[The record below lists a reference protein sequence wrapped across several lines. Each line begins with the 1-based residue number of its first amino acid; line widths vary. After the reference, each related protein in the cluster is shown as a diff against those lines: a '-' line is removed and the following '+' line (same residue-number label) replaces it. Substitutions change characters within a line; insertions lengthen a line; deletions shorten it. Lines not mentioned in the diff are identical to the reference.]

1 MKRNAF
7 DQYFKDPDRKA
18 KLFLFTTGLSI
29 VATVTLVIGTLIFI
43 ALALGI
49 IWIKG
54 LKFIYYCIHRY

>member
-49 IWIKG
+49 I
-54 LKFIYYCIHRY
+54 